1 LNINFNS
8 LLNNPITRF
17 LTYDPNK
24 STPGS
29 TSVPTQAV
37 TSVPTQAV
45 TSAPTQAVTS
55 APTQAVTQAPT
66 QRVTST
72 PIQSTTVPVTS
83 APNIQNPITSN
94 KISWC
99 FSGEFEGKRGCVE
112 VQDQAKCLSGQ
123 VFPSQQACLATTSS
137 SDPLVSSLIV
147 PTMPAAVPNYGNG
160 TIMMNGLP
168 MSPIPPPAPTMQQL
182 VATPSGT
189 AKKEPFSQ
197 LATTPHLLP
206 NPTPGAVSQ
215 LPNAAP
221 INRVSNNAPF
231 LPYIPP
237 QTNPMII
244 QADGPP
250 LVNGPLNYFY
260 TYSDR
265 KQNENKF

>member
-1 LNINFNS
+1 
-8 LLNNPITRF
+8 
-17 LTYDPNK
+17 
-24 STPGS
+24 
-29 TSVPTQAV
+29 
-37 TSVPTQAV
+37 
-45 TSAPTQAVTS
+45 
-55 APTQAVTQAPT
+55 
-66 QRVTST
+66 
-72 PIQSTTVPVTS
+72 
-83 APNIQNPITSN
+83 
-94 KISWC
+94 
-99 FSGEFEGKRGCVE
+99 VE

-197 LATTPHLLP
+197 LATTPPLLP